1 VGGRE
6 VAIDERQQRVVKN
19 EALFRAVNEQLED
32 LNEAFASF
40 SDVVTIVC
48 ECGDGSCV
56 DQINVSL
63 DRYESVRADATLF
76 FVRRGH
82 DDDQVEDVV
91 SEADAYFVVR
101 KRAGEPQRIAEE
113 LDARNAES
121 L

>member
-19 EALFRAVNEQLED
+19 ETLFRAVNEQLED

-76 FVRRGH
+76 FVRPGH
-82 DDDQVEDVV
+82 EDDQVEDVV
-91 SEADAYFVVR
+91 SDADAYFVVR